1 MSGKVY
7 RCCIRAR
14 IRPNECLSFCL
25 AMHSF
30 MYSLGSKSQNYSYCF
45 RREVRMVTELFSLVR
60 VRYLKQVKK
69 IVGGWVL
76 LLSSTHMYLYK
87 GNFGAAQS
95 IHKSY
100 RCVCPGSRID
110 NNERRTIRTCGMDTV
125 EHHAFMVSLQRLELE
140 VLLFALFSS
149 STSYVLKCLCPIPLR
164 SRKHSQITKLHV
176 CHSLIWFP
184 LPQKI

>member
-69 IVGGWVL
+69 LSVVGCCSCL
-76 LLSSTHMYLYK
+76 LLTCTSTNGTSAPLKASTRATDVCVQAPALITMNDVPSVRAAWIRSSITPSWLVCRDSNWRSFCLHCS
-87 GNFGAAQS
+87 AA
-95 IHKSY
+95 
-100 RCVCPGSRID
+100 
-110 NNERRTIRTCGMDTV
+110 
-125 EHHAFMVSLQRLELE
+125 RL
-140 VLLFALFSS
+140 VMS
-149 STSYVLKCLCPIPLR
+149 
-164 SRKHSQITKLHV
+164 
-176 CHSLIWFP
+176 
-184 LPQKI
+184 